1 MFKMGFP
8 PVATSEDTNSNINE
22 IHRLRKEL
30 NESKNEVLKQQN
42 EITQLSREKVDF
54 LGQINEQFNKLS
66 EHADL
71 LDEKDR
77 EILSLKKE
85 LLEEREEI
93 KKLNE
98 TVAEFEEYCEKQR
111 ARNVAEQVK
120 KLLDDATEE
129 LCKDLSQIKSNHLAQ
144 RPESLSACSKNISG
158 NGLNAISNE
167 TEDQEFR
174 GEVKRHSGNSVL
186 VPPLPINLNSSRE
199 HPSSPSV
206 SIEAE
211 GTLQKKLSG
220 NKEDGKRK
228 EFSICRQSSQ
238 SAPNNSACSSRQN
251 HFVSAAKSQG
261 VLIRDNVKFP
271 AIPKLK
277 KFQEQKKITKP

>member
-1 MFKMGFP
+1 MGFP

-85 LLEEREEI
+85 LLEEREER

-111 ARNVAEQVK
+111 VRNLEEQVK
-120 KLLDDATEE
+120 KLLDDANEE
-129 LCKDLSQIKSNHLAQ
+129 LRKDLGQIKSIHLAR
-144 RPESLSACSKNISG
+144 RPESLSASSKNISG

-167 TEDQEFR
+167 SEDQEF
-174 GEVKRHSGNSVL
+174 GGQVKRHSGNSVL
-186 VPPLPINLNSSRE
+186 VPPLPINLNSPRE
-199 HPSSPSV
+199 HPSTPSV
-206 SIEAE
+206 SIEGE